1 MAKAQFTGGLGL
13 EANLMA
19 GPGASG
25 GAFMGDYASAN
36 IAFIGFS
43 VRVDK
48 SSPPSSVLLK
58 WQGGGFTFER
68 DVYTLTTQT
77 AVWYRFAFSLA
88 SKSAGGWSGG
98 TEEQF
103 QQALTN
109 VTAIWFVVKPPLF
122 DAMDVLV
129 DDIFIAS
136 QPEATR
142 FQATTNG
149 YADITWSY
157 VRSNFTYNL
166 EHSTNLLLSG
176 WSTTAVVTANS
187 TSLVSSVLLTNAPM
201 SVYRLFLP

>member
-1 MAKAQFTGGLGL
+1 
-13 EANLMA
+13 MA
-19 GPGASG
+19 GAGASG
-25 GAFMGDYASAN
+25 GAFVGDYASEN
-36 IAFIGFS
+36 MESMGFS

-48 SSPPSSVLLK
+48 SPAPSSIALK

-68 DVYTLTTQT
+68 DVWALVTQT
-77 AVWYRFAFSLA
+77 GVWYRFAFSLA

-109 VTAIWFVVKPPLF
+109 VTAIWIVAKPPF
-122 DAMDVLV
+122 DPIDILV
-129 DDIFIAS
+129 DDIFITS
-136 QPEATR
+136 QPQATR

-157 VRSNFTYNL
+157 VRSNYTYNL
-166 EHSTNLLLSG
+166 EYSTNLLLSG

-187 TSLVSSVLLTNAPM
+187 TSLVSSILLTNAPM